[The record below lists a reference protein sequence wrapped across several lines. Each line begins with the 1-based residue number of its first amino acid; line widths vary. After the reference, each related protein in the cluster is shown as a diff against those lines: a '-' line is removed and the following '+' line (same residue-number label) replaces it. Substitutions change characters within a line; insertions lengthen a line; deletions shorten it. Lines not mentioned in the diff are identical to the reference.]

1 MFIKFKQLFT
11 RKKYDEFMRMA
22 KLNNVNL
29 GISQLYL
36 RSIVNTSFTI
46 EYDDK
51 DVAKAKELLSVL
63 DKIEFY
69 LPDEME

>member
-11 RKKYDEFMRMA
+11 RKKYAEFIKVA

-36 RSIVNTSFTI
+36 KSIIDTTFTI